1 MKTYI
6 LSLGISLNGFH
17 SDSDCSN
24 WHKGNIHL
32 ADETVVNGEIRYCLD
47 HDIVMLKNEAQTLTL
62 SPVKVEY
69 FVIFD
74 NSLNETRSF
83 YTLPYKGLNGYIRKK
98 FFELLYHGKISL
110 LNREEK
116 MMIANHQNFNNL
128 SDPTEWVL
136 VDKYYV
142 LDEYGEVTYFS
153 GNTKDLLNHM
163 QRHANAILTFIDDHQ
178 LDTSR
183 REDLI
188 AVLQYYNT
196 LHNH

>member
-1 MKTYI
+1 
-6 LSLGISLNGFH
+6 
-17 SDSDCSN
+17 
-24 WHKGNIHL
+24 
-32 ADETVVNGEIRYCLD
+32 
-47 HDIVMLKNEAQTLTL
+47 
-62 SPVKVEY
+62 
-69 FVIFD
+69 
-74 NSLNETRSF
+74 
-83 YTLPYKGLNGYIRKK
+83 
-98 FFELLYHGKISL
+98 
-110 LNREEK
+110 

-142 LDEYGEVTYFS
+142 LDEHGEVTYFS